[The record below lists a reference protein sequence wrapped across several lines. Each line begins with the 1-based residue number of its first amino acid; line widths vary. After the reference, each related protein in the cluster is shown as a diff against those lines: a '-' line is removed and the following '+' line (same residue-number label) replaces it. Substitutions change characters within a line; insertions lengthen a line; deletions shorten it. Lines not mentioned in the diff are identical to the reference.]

1 MMDWGISLS
10 HFPKIERHL
19 SSKNCPSLVKLV
31 YVHTVHAVV
40 CVNVADCKGAT
51 GS

>member
-10 HFPKIERHL
+10 HFPKIERRL
-19 SSKNCPSLVKLV
+19 SCKNCPSLVKLV

-40 CVNVADCKGAT
+40 CVNAADCKGAT